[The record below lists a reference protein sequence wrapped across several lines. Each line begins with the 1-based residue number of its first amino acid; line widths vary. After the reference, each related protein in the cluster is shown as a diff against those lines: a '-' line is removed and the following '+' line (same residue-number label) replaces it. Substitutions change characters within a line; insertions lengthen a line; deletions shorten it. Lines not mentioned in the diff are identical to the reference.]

1 MKLDQKYI
9 KSLPLTTNKINVTL
23 KREPFFSRYSIVS
36 YYGTD
41 KEHRNLAYEHL
52 AELPCLS
59 VTGIRARWSEI
70 QKPTTLFFVL
80 TAKGKESEILNSL
93 RAYEHIRSKID
104 TLEEY
109 DDSIQKR
116 IVASLA
122 INSLGKKRNDKM
134 MYNDGSLLICD
145 DKNFNV
151 PKSRKELVCLKI
163 EINEYM
169 ILNAKTSSF
178 SNPSSYNELRK
189 RNNCV
194 FRVGRDI
201 GGCLW
206 EGQSVKPIVIK
217 DFKDGDYN
225 LKELYVQKKRFSDNK
240 NNVPYWPYNKENYTH
255 GKLFVIWQVV
265 QSVNKDFDGLVEID
279 FCDFD
284 ILHYDEC
291 RTGGDMLSFLKD
303 YLSGRTIH
311 IEDPFGTAAS
321 KKLIDE
327 FKNEAQTLMEDK
339 LIFPKKA
346 SGNDMVIKLCE
357 PKEDAARYTHYTKS
371 LYRMAHSGNALQHI
385 TFYGNEKDDKISK
398 VSARRILIE
407 LFVKDSLINR
417 RMPKQFS
424 ELITDW
430 VFYRYKINEGFV
442 HGASLAV
449 NITGTMSIQEY
460 GLSQNCLGEDFEQ
473 FVHENLK
480 YNDYDKIRGGRD
492 YMAMEKNGNVFLIID
507 TDEIPILD
515 ANLIDEGYGKVVNE
529 CETISMFKR
538 KGVAHE
544 YLRGYIGFHLWK
556 SDGIDGEANAS
567 YSYISGTNSENMQIM
582 QNTKMDKMPRARRI
596 FILNKENPKNVENN
610 IMEIAAMLKFSFGR
624 WNELMAY
631 PFPFKFLQ
639 EYLDDACET
648 VFSKHW
654 SEITFRGDLCTFI
667 STIEQQ

>member
-1 MKLDQKYI
+1 MKLDQEYI
-9 KSLPLTTNKINVTL
+9 KSLPLTTNRIDVTL
-23 KREPFFSRYSIVS
+23 KREAFFSRYSIVS
-36 YYGTD
+36 YYGTN
-41 KEHRNLAYEHL
+41 KEQRNLAYEHL
-52 AELPCLS
+52 SELPCLS
-59 VTGIRARWSEI
+59 VTGIRARWSEM
-70 QKPTTLFFVL
+70 QYPTVHFFVL
-80 TAKGKESEILNSL
+80 IAKGKESEILNSL
-93 RAYEHIRSKID
+93 RAYEYIRSKID

-109 DDSIQKR
+109 DDSLQKR

-122 INSLGKKRNDKM
+122 INSLGKKKNDKM

-163 EINEYM
+163 EVNEYM
-169 ILNAKTSSF
+169 ILNAKTTSF
-178 SNPSSYNELRK
+178 SNPSSNNELRK
-189 RNNCV
+189 HNNCV
-194 FRVGRDI
+194 FKIGKDI

-206 EGQSVKPIVIK
+206 EGLSVKPVVIK
-217 DFKDGDYN
+217 DFKDGEYN

-255 GKLFVIWQVV
+255 GKLFVVWQVV
-265 QSVNKDFDGLVEID
+265 QSVNEEFDGLVEID
-279 FCDFD
+279 FCDYEV
-284 ILHYDEC
+284 LHYDEC
-291 RTGGDMLSFLKD
+291 KTGGDMLSFLID

-311 IEDPFGTAAS
+311 IEDPFVTLPS
-321 KKLIDE
+321 KELIVQ
-327 FKNEAQTLMEDK
+327 FKKETQALMEDK

-346 SGNDMVIKLCE
+346 SENDMVIKLCE
-357 PKEDAARYTHYTKS
+357 PKEDAATHTHYTKS

-385 TFYGNEKDDKISK
+385 TFYGNEKEDKISK
-398 VSARRILIE
+398 ASARRILIE
-407 LFVKDSLINR
+407 LLVKDSIINR
-417 RMPKQFS
+417 RMPNQLT

-430 VFYRYKINEGFV
+430 KFYRYKINEGFV

-449 NITGTMSIQEY
+449 DVSGTMSIKEY

-473 FVHENLK
+473 FVHDNLQ

-492 YMAMEKNGNVFLIID
+492 YMAMEKNGNVYLIID

-529 CETISMFKR
+529 GETISMFKR

-556 SDGIDGEANAS
+556 SDGINGETDAS
-567 YSYISGTNSENMQIM
+567 YSYISGTNSENIQIK
-582 QNTKMDKMPRARRI
+582 QNTKMDRMPHARRI
-596 FILNKENPKNVENN
+596 FVLNKEKPENVEND
-610 IMEIAAMLKFSFGR
+610 IMEITAMLKFGFGR
-624 WNELMAY
+624 WNELMTY

-654 SEITFRGDLCTFI
+654 SEITYKGDL
-667 STIEQQ
+667 

>member
-1 MKLDQKYI
+1 MKLDQEYI
-9 KSLPLTTNKINVTL
+9 KSIPLTTNKINVTL
-23 KREPFFSRYSIVS
+23 DKEKFFSKYSIVS

-70 QKPTTLFFVL
+70 QKPTTHFFVL

-151 PKSRKELVCLKI
+151 PKSRKELVCLQI
-163 EINEYM
+163 EVNEYM
-169 ILNAKTSSF
+169 ILNAKTTSF

-265 QSVNKDFDGLVEID
+265 QSVNKDFDGLLEID

-284 ILHYDEC
+284 VLHYDEC

-311 IEDPFGTAAS
+311 IEDPFDTAAS
-321 KKLIDE
+321 QKLIDE
-327 FKNEAQTLMEDK
+327 FKNEAQALMDDK
-339 LIFPKKA
+339 LIFPRKA

-357 PKEDAARYTHYTKS
+357 PKEYAVSHTHYTKS
-371 LYRMAHSGNALQHI
+371 LYRMAHCGNALQHI

-398 VSARRILIE
+398 ASVRRILIE
-407 LFVKDSLINR
+407 LLVKDSLINR
-417 RMPKQFS
+417 RMSKQLT

-430 VFYRYKINEGFV
+430 IFYRYKINEGFV

-449 NITGTMSIQEY
+449 NTIGTMSIQEY
-460 GLSQNCLGEDFEQ
+460 GLSQNCLGEEFEQ
-473 FVHENLK
+473 FVHDNLK
-480 YNDYDKIRGGRD
+480 YNDFDKIRGGRD
-492 YMAMEKNGNVFLIID
+492 YMAMEKNGNVYLIVD
-507 TDEIPILD
+507 TEEIPILD
-515 ANLIDEGYGKVVNE
+515 ANLIDNGYDKVVNE
-529 CETISMFKR
+529 GETISMFKR
-538 KGVAHE
+538 KKVAHN

-556 SDGIDGEANAS
+556 SDGIDGETNAS
-567 YSYISGTNSENMQIM
+567 FSYISGTNSENMQIM

-596 FILNKENPKNVENN
+596 FILNKEKPEKVDND
-610 IMEIAAMLKFSFGR
+610 IMEIAAMLKFGIGR
-624 WNELMAY
+624 WNELMTY

-654 SEITFRGDLCTFI
+654 SEITFRGDL
-667 STIEQQ
+667 

>member
-1 MKLDQKYI
+1 MKLDQEYI
-9 KSLPLTTNKINVTL
+9 KSLPLTTNKINVTFD
-23 KREPFFSRYSIVS
+23 KEKFFSRYSIVS

-70 QKPTTLFFVL
+70 QKPTTHFFVL
-80 TAKGKESEILNSL
+80 TAKRKESEILNSL

-163 EINEYM
+163 EVNEYM
-169 ILNAKTSSF
+169 ILNAKTTSF

-240 NNVPYWPYNKENYTH
+240 NNVPYWPYNKDNYIH

-284 ILHYDEC
+284 VLHYDEC

-311 IEDPFGTAAS
+311 IEDPFDIAS
-321 KKLIDE
+321 SQKLIDE
-327 FKNEAQTLMEDK
+327 FKNEAQALMDDK

-357 PKEDAARYTHYTKS
+357 PKEDSVSHTHYTKS
-371 LYRMAHSGNALQHI
+371 LYRMAHCGNALQHI
-385 TFYGNEKDDKISK
+385 TFYSNEKDDKICKAS
-398 VSARRILIE
+398 VRRILIE
-407 LFVKDSLINR
+407 LLVKDSLINR
-417 RMPKQFS
+417 RMSKQLT

-430 VFYRYKINEGFV
+430 IFYRYKINEGFV

-460 GLSQNCLGEDFEQ
+460 GLSQNCLGEEFEQ
-473 FVHENLK
+473 FVHDNLK
-480 YNDYDKIRGGRD
+480 YNDFDKIRGGRD
-492 YMAMEKNGNVFLIID
+492 YMAMEKNGNVYMIID
-507 TDEIPILD
+507 TEEIPILD
-515 ANLIDEGYGKVVNE
+515 ANLIDDGYDKVVNE
-529 CETISMFKR
+529 GETISMFKR

-596 FILNKENPKNVENN
+596 FILNKEKPENVENDM
-610 IMEIAAMLKFSFGR
+610 MEISAMLKYGFGR
-624 WNELMAY
+624 WNELMTY

-654 SEITFRGDLCTFI
+654 NEITIRGDL
-667 STIEQQ
+667 

>member
-1 MKLDQKYI
+1 MLDQEYI
-9 KSLPLTTNKINVTL
+9 KSLPLTTNKINVTFD
-23 KREPFFSRYSIVS
+23 KEKFFSRYSIVS

-41 KEHRNLAYEHL
+41 KEQRNLAYEQL
-52 AELPCLS
+52 ADVPCLS
-59 VTGIRARWSEI
+59 VIGIRARWSGLRF
-70 QKPTTLFFVL
+70 PTTHFFILV
-80 TAKGKESEILNSL
+80 AKGKESEILNSL
-93 RAYEHIRSKID
+93 RSYEQIRSKID

-109 DDSIQKR
+109 DDTLQKR

-122 INSLGKKRNDKM
+122 INSLGKKKSDKM

-145 DKNFNV
+145 DKNFNA
-151 PKSRKELVCLKI
+151 PKSRQELVCLKI
-163 EINEYM
+163 EVNEYM
-169 ILNAKTSSF
+169 NLTAKTTSF
-178 SNPSSYNELRK
+178 SHPSSYNELR
-189 RNNCV
+189 RHRNCV

-206 EGQSVKPIVIK
+206 EGLSVKPIVIK

-255 GKLFVIWQVV
+255 GKLFVIWQIV
-265 QSVNKDFDGLVEID
+265 QSVNKDYDGLVEID

-284 ILHYDEC
+284 VLHYDEC
-291 RTGGDMLSFLKD
+291 RTGSDMLSFLKE

-311 IEDPFGTAAS
+311 VEDPFGTAAS

-327 FKNEAQTLMEDK
+327 FKNEAQALMDDK

-357 PKEDAARYTHYTKS
+357 PKEDAASHTHYTKS

-398 VSARRILIE
+398 ASARRILIE
-407 LFVKDSLINR
+407 LLVKDSLINR
-417 RMPKQFS
+417 TMSKQLT

-430 VFYRYKINEGFV
+430 IFYRYKINEGFV

-473 FVHENLK
+473 FVHDNLK
-480 YNDYDKIRGGRD
+480 YDDYDKIRGGRD
-492 YMAMEKNGNVFLIID
+492 YMAMEKNGNVYLIID
-507 TDEIPILD
+507 TEEIPILD
-515 ANLIDEGYGKVVNE
+515 ANKIDDGYDKVVNE
-529 CETISMFKR
+529 GETISMFKR
-538 KGVAHE
+538 KKVAHD

-596 FILNKENPKNVENN
+596 FILNKNNPENVESD
-610 IMEIAAMLKFSFGR
+610 IMEIAAMLKFGFGR
-624 WNELMAY
+624 WNELMTY

-654 SEITFRGDLCTFI
+654 SEITFRGNL
-667 STIEQQ
+667 

>member
-1 MKLDQKYI
+1 MMLDQEYI
-9 KSLPLTTNKINVTL
+9 KSLPLTTNKINVTFD
-23 KREPFFSRYSIVS
+23 KEKFFSRYSIVS

-41 KEHRNLAYEHL
+41 KEQRNLAYEQL
-52 AELPCLS
+52 ADVPCLS
-59 VTGIRARWSEI
+59 VIGIRARWSGLRF
-70 QKPTTLFFVL
+70 PTTHFFILV
-80 TAKGKESEILNSL
+80 AKGKESEILNSL
-93 RAYEHIRSKID
+93 RSYEQIRSKID

-109 DDSIQKR
+109 DDTLQKR

-122 INSLGKKRNDKM
+122 INSLGKKKSDKM

-145 DKNFNV
+145 DKNFNA
-151 PKSRKELVCLKI
+151 PKSRQELVCLKI
-163 EINEYM
+163 EVNEYM
-169 ILNAKTSSF
+169 NLTAKTTSF
-178 SNPSSYNELRK
+178 SHPSSYNELR
-189 RNNCV
+189 RHRNCV

-206 EGQSVKPIVIK
+206 EGLSVKPIVIK

-255 GKLFVIWQVV
+255 GKLFVIWQIV
-265 QSVNKDFDGLVEID
+265 QSVNKDYDGLVEID

-284 ILHYDEC
+284 VLHYDEC
-291 RTGGDMLSFLKD
+291 RTGSDMLSFLKE

-311 IEDPFGTAAS
+311 VEDPFGTAAS

-327 FKNEAQTLMEDK
+327 FKNEAQALMDDK

-357 PKEDAARYTHYTKS
+357 PKEDAASHTHYTKS

-398 VSARRILIE
+398 ASARRILIE
-407 LFVKDSLINR
+407 LLVKDSLINR
-417 RMPKQFS
+417 TMSKQLT

-430 VFYRYKINEGFV
+430 IFYRYKINEGFV

-473 FVHENLK
+473 FVHDNLK
-480 YNDYDKIRGGRD
+480 YDDYDKIRGGRD
-492 YMAMEKNGNVFLIID
+492 YMAMEKNGNVYLIID
-507 TDEIPILD
+507 TEEIPILD
-515 ANLIDEGYGKVVNE
+515 ANKIDDGYDKVVNE
-529 CETISMFKR
+529 GETISMFKR
-538 KGVAHE
+538 KKVAHD

-596 FILNKENPKNVENN
+596 FILNKNNPENVESD
-610 IMEIAAMLKFSFGR
+610 IMEIAAMLKFGFGR
-624 WNELMAY
+624 WNELMTY

-654 SEITFRGDLCTFI
+654 SEITFRGNL
-667 STIEQQ
+667 

>member
-1 MKLDQKYI
+1 MMLDQEYI
-9 KSLPLTTNKINVTL
+9 KSLPLTTNKINVTFD
-23 KREPFFSRYSIVS
+23 KEKFFSRYSIVS

-41 KEHRNLAYEHL
+41 KEQRNLAYEQL
-52 AELPCLS
+52 ADVPCLS
-59 VTGIRARWSEI
+59 VIGIRARWSGLRF
-70 QKPTTLFFVL
+70 PATHFFILV
-80 TAKGKESEILNSL
+80 AKGKESEILNSL
-93 RAYEHIRSKID
+93 RSYEQIRSKID

-109 DDSIQKR
+109 DDTLQKR

-122 INSLGKKRNDKM
+122 INSLGKKKSDKM

-145 DKNFNV
+145 DKNFNA
-151 PKSRKELVCLKI
+151 PKSRQELVCLKI
-163 EINEYM
+163 EVNEYM
-169 ILNAKTSSF
+169 NLTAKTTSF
-178 SNPSSYNELRK
+178 SHPSSYNELR
-189 RNNCV
+189 RHRNCV

-206 EGQSVKPIVIK
+206 EGLSVKPIVIK

-255 GKLFVIWQVV
+255 GKLFVIWQIV
-265 QSVNKDFDGLVEID
+265 QSVNKDYDGLVEID

-284 ILHYDEC
+284 VLHYDEC
-291 RTGGDMLSFLKD
+291 RTGSDMLSFLIE

-327 FKNEAQTLMEDK
+327 FKNEAQALMDDK

-357 PKEDAARYTHYTKS
+357 PKEDAASHTHYTKS

-398 VSARRILIE
+398 ASARRILIE
-407 LFVKDSLINR
+407 LLVKDSLINR
-417 RMPKQFS
+417 PMSKQLT

-430 VFYRYKINEGFV
+430 IFYRYKINEGFV

-473 FVHENLK
+473 FVQDNLK
-480 YNDYDKIRGGRD
+480 YDDYDKIRGGRD
-492 YMAMEKNGNVFLIID
+492 YMAMEKNGNVYLIID
-507 TDEIPILD
+507 TEEIPILD
-515 ANLIDEGYGKVVNE
+515 ANKIDDGYDKVVNE
-529 CETISMFKR
+529 GETISMFKR
-538 KGVAHE
+538 KKVAHD

-596 FILNKENPKNVENN
+596 FILNKNNPENVESD
-610 IMEIAAMLKFSFGR
+610 IMEIAAMLKFGFGR
-624 WNELMAY
+624 WNELMTY

-654 SEITFRGDLCTFI
+654 SEITFRGNL
-667 STIEQQ
+667 